1 MKFIDIFIL
10 FVPTDVLNIRHVL
23 WNSVFSRTVDLM
35 DKDLATRRILRG
47 SRLTKHEH
55 RVLSRGLQLIQ
66 L

>member
-35 DKDLATRRILRG
+35 DKDLG
-47 SRLTKHEH
+47 WSRLTNHEL
-55 RVLSRGLQLIQ
+55 RVLSRGQQLIQ